1 MLNPGGDCR
10 QIWAEVREN
19 GTDVLFQDC
28 TNVSFYFK
36 TDKIIPDMF
45 SCLDI
50 HENMSDSERSSG
62 RPKVG
67 GLSLTFYIF
76 DYSYPI

>member
-50 HENMSDSERSSG
+50 HENMSDSGRSSG

-67 GLSLTFYIF
+67 LSLTL
-76 DYSYPI
+76 